1 VITFNKK
8 VDSFEELTPH
18 QREHAYFA
26 ASFAATILFENTGA
40 IGTNIIVLE
49 HPLRFLVVAQFEDES
64 HSFLWEPLH
73 IKEDKMKEIASKIKD
88 KCDYIGVAQPS
99 QQPLDLDKTEVI
111 EEKSK
116 KDHKEQQS
124 EEEQERKRSVESQN
138 EEKED
143 GVEEDT
149 STREDIPKE
158 PVDEKVRVI
167 EKNYLLDQLRRRA

>member
-1 VITFNKK
+1 
-8 VDSFEELTPH
+8 
-18 QREHAYFA
+18 
-26 ASFAATILFENTGA
+26 
-40 IGTNIIVLE
+40 
-49 HPLRFLVVAQFEDES
+49 
-64 HSFLWEPLH
+64 
-73 IKEDKMKEIASKIKD
+73 MKEIASKIKD